1 MKITITPRGFTKNGQ
16 EYIAFLKEKGYE
28 VDYNQTGKSYTKEQF
43 MEHCKDADGVI
54 CASEKVDKEVIDC
67 CTKLKIIVK
76 FGVGMDNIDIEYCKE
91 KGIMADRCTGSNSR
105 SVAEHALTLMLANC
119 KNLYE
124 GIKETKNHSWSK
136 LSGTEIYGKT
146 LGIIG
151 FGAIGKH
158 LANMANALGM
168 NVLCY
173 DAYPINEV
181 DALGV
186 NARISDLDTIY
197 AVSDFISV
205 HVPLNDET
213 RGMISLHEMKK
224 MKSSC
229 VLINT
234 ARGGIVDEDALYTAL
249 SEGIIKAA
257 CFDVFSLEPPKGDE
271 KLLDLDN
278 FYLTP
283 HCAASTKEAD
293 LNTCKIATDILLKR
307 LEEI

>member
-16 EYIAFLKEKGYE
+16 EYIALLKEKGFD

-43 MEHCKDADGVI
+43 IEHCIDADGVI
-54 CASEKVDKEVIDC
+54 CASEKIDKEVIDSC
-67 CTKLKIIVK
+67 KNLKVIVK
-76 FGVGMDNIDIEYCKE
+76 FGVGMDNIDAEYCNE
-91 KGIMADRCTGSNSR
+91 KGIWADRCAGSNSR

-124 GIKETKNHSWSK
+124 GIKETKERSWAK
-136 LSGTEIYGKT
+136 LSGFEIYGKT

-168 NVLCY
+168 NVIVY

-186 NARISDLDTIY
+186 NARIADLDTIY
-197 AVSDFISV
+197 TVSDFISV
-205 HVPLNDET
+205 HVPLNSET
-213 RGMISLHEMKK
+213 KGMISLDEMKK
-224 MKSSC
+224 MKKNC

-257 CFDVFSLEPPKGDE
+257 CFDVFSSEPPKNDE

-293 LNTCKIATDILLKR
+293 INTCRIATEIILRR
-307 LEEI
+307 LEA

>member
-1 MKITITPRGFTKNGQ
+1 MRN
-16 EYIAFLKEKGYE
+16 
-28 VDYNQTGKSYTKEQF
+28 VQTGCLNNNGTVAFNQYRIRRILGNLSAVVG
-43 MEHCKDADGVI
+43 HD
-54 CASEKVDKEVIDC
+54 
-67 CTKLKIIVK
+67 LVK
-76 FGVGMDNIDIEYCKE
+76 TNMIG
-91 KGIMADRCTGSNSR
+91 A
-105 SVAEHALTLMLANC
+105 LMLANC

-197 AVSDFISV
+197 AVSDFISI

-213 RGMISLHEMKK
+213 RGMISFHEMKK

-229 VLINT
+229 VLINNS
-234 ARGGIVDEDALYTAL
+234 AKLIPLAEYVVIVHSLL
-249 SEGIIKAA
+249 S
-257 CFDVFSLEPPKGDE
+257 
-271 KLLDLDN
+271 
-278 FYLTP
+278 
-283 HCAASTKEAD
+283 
-293 LNTCKIATDILLKR
+293 
-307 LEEI
+307 